1 MILFEQIL
9 NEIAIIDEDLK
20 TLARDIGNFCT
31 ERPKY
36 NDALMICNKV
46 LQTGEKEPFLKFL
59 ESDNFKEIYNKMSK
73 ENYPGFEEL
82 FKKVKN
88 KFGSQ
93 QTKTNNNNN
102 GQQNANGQQQKAN
115 EKKPNAAIS
124 YNNLIYLLD
133 SAISAKSDKIGNSLK
148 QCFIPGKINIIYFNN
163 NNHDNV
169 ITDGKYIYALSV
181 YQNPEGHAIIGL
193 IDNDEISKIVKAQQF
208 PRNAKNIPEIISNA
222 IKTITYNDV
231 FINDKNEQLKV
242 MIGQPLS
249 DEIKSNSQ
257 HNEKDFEGINDI
269 YGKVMKCLKDGKNNL
284 IFGYIDPKAKSELDR
299 NKLAK
304 IENIKKMYAKHPY
317 ASRVVDRAEE
327 FMKGSKYISVGNPAY
342 RQAESYFKRKANL
355 ILRELRE
362 DGSFDAV
369 KGVSDSM
376 IKTGIN
382 LIDRIYKT
390 PENMKWQDEDFL
402 KVVKAAKKG
411 DQSAIGYL
419 MYKHGPAIMNAYWK
433 NFLGPNPKM
442 RKIRIEEDGGLKSS
456 ILGWI
461 GMCLK
466 ALVKGG
472 VDMPLKKGG
481 ERSRMSTLEGFKPSA
496 VTGKPENAFSSRFR
510 MDIMT
515 QAIDYNLIH
524 SKNGITNSDD
534 EEITTTNLE
543 FDNGRERDGG
553 EDETFMRDDLE
564 DSVLDKMS
572 DDDFLDDWKDY
583 CQDDTLNDGKKCT
596 PAKAFWKILT
606 NPDATNLKKLAD
618 ECGVSRGNFEMLAQ
632 KAVSLLPKYGIEY
645 RTLMNACDR
654 YGVKKVA
661 SYLMH

>member
-9 NEIAIIDEDLK
+9 NERIKDEDLLA
-20 TLARDIGNFCT
+20 LARDIGNSCDRNGYT
-31 ERPKY
+31 
-36 NDALMICNKV
+36 DAQRICDEFII
-46 LQTGEKEPFLKFL
+46 TGEKEPFFKFL
-59 ESDNFKEIYNKMSK
+59 ESDSFKEIYNKVSK
-73 ENYPGFEEL
+73 EHPGFEEL

-102 GQQNANGQQQKAN
+102 SQQNTNSQQQKAN

-133 SAISAKSDKIGNSLK
+133 SAISAKSDKISNNLK

-163 NNHDNV
+163 SHDST
-169 ITDGKYIYALSV
+169 ITDGKYIYTLSV
-181 YQNPEGHAIIGL
+181 YQNPEGRAIIEL
-193 IDNDEISKIVKAQQF
+193 MSSDVINKIIKAQQF

-242 MIGQPLS
+242 TIGQPLS
-249 DEIKSNSQ
+249 DEIKFNSQ
-257 HNEKDFEGINDI
+257 HNEKDFENINDI

-284 IFGYIDPKAKSELDR
+284 IFGYIDPKAKNEHDR

-317 ASRVVDRAEE
+317 ASRVVDKAEE

-342 RQAESYFKRKANL
+342 RQAESYFKKKANL

-362 DGSFDAV
+362 DDGSFDAV

-553 EDETFMRDDLE
+553 EDDSFMRDDLE

-572 DDDFLDDWKDY
+572 DDDFLDDWKNY

-632 KAVSLLPKYGIEY
+632 KAVSLLSKYGIEY
-645 RTLMNACDR
+645 RALMNACDR

-661 SYLMH
+661 SYLMHR